1 MEFISELATYMLD
14 NKMELLSLTGTHI
27 LMVVYGIGL
36 ALLVGIPLGII
47 AAKFEKIAPIILSL
61 TQILQL
67 IPSLAM
73 LAILMIYLGLGFK
86 TLVIGLFFY
95 SLLPIVRNTYVGIK
109 EVDESVLEAGKGVG
123 MTPFQLLTKVQF
135 PLSIPFIM
143 AGLRVAAVIAV
154 SVATIG
160 PYIGAGGLGKE
171 IISGISLQSDVKIY
185 AGAVLATLLAIVAD
199 VVLGFLEKKSK
210 SRTTRDTG
218 DGLA

>member
-1 MEFISELATYMLD
+1 RI
-14 NKMELLSLTGTHI
+14 LLVVFCFAMSLI
-27 LMVVYGIGL
+27 
-36 ALLVGIPLGII
+36 VGIPLGIL
-47 AAKFEKIAPIILSL
+47 AARYEMLSPVILSL
-61 TQILQL
+61 TNILQL
-67 IPSLAM
+67 VPSLAM

-123 MTPFQLLTKVQF
+123 MTPFQLLRKVQF

-160 PYIGAGGLGKE
+160 PYIGA
-171 IISGISLQSDVKIY
+171 
-185 AGAVLATLLAIVAD
+185 
-199 VVLGFLEKKSK
+199 
-210 SRTTRDTG
+210 
-218 DGLA
+218 